1 MVIENPGENAYGF
14 LMEHFQE
21 LHRQLCSTR
30 TTKGSSSETYAFVS
44 TWLTHIV
51 GDGKLTLKQHKDA
64 CNAYLKIASKYREML
79 MPPEGEVSCNY
90 NDSSGSIVHSHI
102 RPDSYTET
110 TPVFKLDQSLRLV
123 IPVSINSK
131 DGVRRFSILD
141 TKVTGI
147 ADYVLP
153 ARNISKTKE
162 LKLLNLFYDNAS
174 WVIDN
179 KESCFGE
186 IIRVVKGKYSCMLG
200 IGVLTAESEE
210 HKKALNTNFYSR
222 PTVTVK
228 KNNRELKV
236 VDDQDLVKEFLNK
249 SILEI
254 PVSSSMVNQLA
265 NNKDGH
271 TLVGSPREYINGDA
285 VVFYSQSRVGN
296 EISVVETK
304 PCESCPNFIRRLGYK
319 PRCIFMS
326 KMCEG
331 VEAPKQGEL
340 SWKKSKK

>member
-1 MVIENPGENAYGF
+1 M
-14 LMEHFQE
+14 
-21 LHRQLCSTR
+21 
-30 TTKGSSSETYAFVS
+30 
-44 TWLTHIV
+44 
-51 GDGKLTLKQHKDA
+51 
-64 CNAYLKIASKYREML
+64 
-79 MPPEGEVSCNY
+79 
-90 NDSSGSIVHSHI
+90 
-102 RPDSYTET
+102 
-110 TPVFKLDQSLRLV
+110 
-123 IPVSINSK
+123 
-131 DGVRRFSILD
+131 
-141 TKVTGI
+141 
-147 ADYVLP
+147 
-153 ARNISKTKE
+153 
-162 LKLLNLFYDNAS
+162 
-174 WVIDN
+174 
-179 KESCFGE
+179 
-186 IIRVVKGKYSCMLG
+186 
-200 IGVLTAESEE
+200 
-210 HKKALNTNFYSR
+210 
-222 PTVTVK
+222 K

-285 VVFYSQSRVGN
+285 VVFYSQSRVGK